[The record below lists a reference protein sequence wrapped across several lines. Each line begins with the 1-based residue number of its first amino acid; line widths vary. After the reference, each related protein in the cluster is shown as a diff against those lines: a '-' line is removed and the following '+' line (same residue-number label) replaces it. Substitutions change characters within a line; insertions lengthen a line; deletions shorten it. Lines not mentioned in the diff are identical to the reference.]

1 MTDESLRSHAS
12 NRKLTDCV
20 ADRSKHRCSRPCG
33 LVSHVT
39 ADEVDA
45 ATDAGL
51 TRRREEL
58 CGQRDESQ
66 RLGAHLILKKICV
79 GGIKDAKESHQMDDF
94 EQCGKLKRLESW
106 LGEAAAKGGRICF
119 CNNP

>member
-1 MTDESLRSHAS
+1 MTNESLRSHAS

-20 ADRSKHRCSRPCG
+20 AKTDPNTNCSRPCG

-51 TRRREEL
+51 TRWREEL

-66 RLGAHLILKKICV
+66 RLGAHLIVKKICV
-79 GGIKDAKESHQMDDF
+79 GDIKEDAKEFHQMDDF
-94 EQCGKLKRLESW
+94 QQCGKLK
-106 LGEAAAKGGRICF
+106 
-119 CNNP
+119 